1 MNTLTNMKKTLI
13 SGSAFALLLHAAS
26 SYAALDVSQQPLMLV
41 DSVAPN
47 LVFTLDDSGSMRW
60 AYVPDAMGNNN
71 NPVRNTRRVKSA
83 FYNPMYYNPE
93 IEYLAPIQLDS
104 NGNRLGTFT
113 TSFTQARH
121 NGFKSNLGTRD
132 LRTGYRVSWN
142 DNINVAQ
149 NYNYSSVTNYAA
161 PTGTIPNL
169 AENPEVDFITPTA
182 NLSSNGSTATRV
194 TPSGI
199 SMSLRRGSSGSC
211 TVTSTTPS
219 IPDAVCIRVSGTN
232 NYYGSAT
239 RSAVP
244 AYYYVYNPDNSGC
257 NNDRE
262 NDACYTLRLV
272 TNNSGP
278 GGIDERQN
286 FANWYSFYRNRA
298 LATLSAAN
306 LAFYELPSSIRF
318 TWQSLG
324 NCTTLNSAN
333 CNNNRFRTYSDRH
346 KANFFQWME
355 DLNFDQSTPLRNSLR
370 RAGEFLKTDIAWAS
384 NPNPFSGSTV
394 TNPQLTCRPS
404 YHILMTDGMWNGSFT
419 APTDTF
425 RHDASSFTLP
435 DGTAYNGER
444 APFADTTANTLADL
458 AMHYWATD
466 LRPGLANEIK
476 PFTRFPNANPDTQ
489 YWDPRNNPATWQHMV
504 NFTVGLA
511 LSNAL
516 NKAGLEWQGGTFE
529 GQAYRNL
536 RDGTIAWPP
545 ASPSDDNNV
554 YDLWHAAI
562 NSRGEFF
569 SADSPEELVNSFQ
582 EVLNRIAERTAIAGR
597 PGVSASV
604 SLDGDLANASIV
616 NRIFETSYDSQGGWE
631 GNIVR
636 RDVVRQGDGTVRV
649 NEVWSAAE
657 KITAQRTSRN
667 IFMAG
672 GGSNGLQSFSWSN
685 LTPAQQT
692 LFNINPDG
700 LGISNDG
707 RGQARVNYVR
717 GSDSNEGTQSNDFRP
732 RRSIIGDII
741 NSSPVIVGPAT
752 NIPYLMD
759 RIDGNPGEYLDF
771 VRASINRPELA
782 YVGANDGMLH
792 AIFTGDREDDNGQPV
807 FTGGRQAFAFIPS
820 AVIPNLP
827 RLTGQNYVG
836 GGHRFF
842 VDGTPVVRDV
852 YFDNAWRTVLIGTL
866 RAGGKSVF
874 ALDITNP
881 GLDGSGVK
889 LLWEI
894 SNQDADF
901 TDLGYSFARPEI
913 ARLHS
918 GQWGVLL
925 GNGYDSVDGK
935 AVMYVIDIATGSRLA
950 ALEVDDGSDSPNGL
964 SSVRGADNNSDGI
977 VDYAYAGDLQG
988 NLWRFDLVTT
998 GNVTAPDPF
1007 ASSVVGTL
1015 EPTSFA
1021 VSYGG
1026 SPLFTATASN
1036 GQPQAITGL
1045 PSLVRHPTRRG
1056 YLVIVG
1062 TGKYFETAD
1071 ASPDT
1076 SKANT
1081 VYAIWDRYT
1090 RGQSTSSSLAQADR
1104 RNLQIQSITQETTTS
1119 FGGVPSTV
1127 RVVSDNNI
1135 QWYQAGTTPADE
1147 DNESRVNR
1155 RGWALDLT
1163 VNNVLDGEMIVADML
1178 ARGGT
1183 LLFSTI
1189 TPNDDPCADG
1199 LSSRLYG
1206 INAATGARLSRPP
1219 FDFSR
1224 DGRISGDDFLNVGGN
1239 LVPPSGIDLAIPGGI
1254 PLTRDG
1260 LICGNDGQ
1268 CIEFIVPPEDQGRTS
1283 WQDMPTPEPDN
1294 DDDDDTD
1301 PADEG

>member
-47 LVFTLDDSGSMRW
+47 LIFSLDDSGSMKRSH
-60 AYVPDAMGNNN
+60 VPDGIAADATM
-71 NPVRNTRRVKSA
+71 RTRRVKSSD
-83 FYNPMYYNPE
+83 FNPIYFNPDV
-93 IEYLAPIQLDS
+93 EYIIPTGVDSSGADINYSSTFSNAP
-104 NGNRLGTFT
+104 
-113 TSFTQARH
+113 H
-121 NGFKSNLGTRD
+121 MGFKPQFGTVDLRDSYRATWYCTRD
-132 LRTGYRVSWN
+132 LVGDCSYTDDGFGS
-142 DNINVAQ
+142 IKE
-149 NYNYSSVTNYAA
+149 
-161 PTGTIPNL
+161 L
-169 AENPEVDFITPTA
+169 AENPASDFQ
-182 NLSSNGSTATRV
+182 
-194 TPSGI
+194 
-199 SMSLRRGSSGSC
+199 
-211 TVTSTTPS
+211 
-219 IPDAVCIRVSGTN
+219 VSQFI
-232 NYYGSAT
+232 GSAT
-239 RSAVP
+239 SLNINTASGITYRVSRTGRSGSSCSAQLIWNGINFGNTNHCAVTGSNDSNRGISIDLRQRAVP
-244 AYYYVYNPDNSGC
+244 AYYYTFDPTVPGCPTNGSTANDN
-257 NNDRE
+257 
-262 NDACYTLRLV
+262 CYRINFV
-272 TNNSGP
+272 TNA
-278 GGIDERQN
+278 EQQN
-286 FANWYSFYRNRA
+286 FAIWYSFYRDRA
-298 LATLSAAN
+298 LATQSAAL
-306 LAFYELPSSIRF
+306 LAFYDLPSSTRL
-318 TWQSLG
+318 TWQSLN
-324 NCTTLNSAN
+324 NCTNLNSGARG
-333 CNNNRFRTYSDRH
+333 CGNNRFRAFTNRH
-346 KANFFQWME
+346 KANFLQWLI
-355 DLNFDQSTPLRNSLR
+355 DAQFSGGTPLRLQLD
-370 RAGEFLKTDIAWAS
+370 RAGKFLQSDVAWAN
-384 NPNPFSGSTV
+384 NPNPFTASGGNGQTV
-394 TNPQLTCRPS
+394 TNPVHACRPS
-404 YHILMTDGMWNGSFT
+404 FNIVMTDGMWNGANGSPTGILRADHTNFT
-419 APTDTF
+419 T
-425 RHDASSFTLP
+425 P
-435 DGTAYNGER
+435 DGTEYSNTR
-444 APFADTTANTLADL
+444 RPFANATTNTLADL

-466 LRPGLANEIK
+466 LNTSLDNEIK
-476 PFTRFPNANPDTQ
+476 PFIRFPNSNSAAQ
-489 YWDPRNNPATWQHMV
+489 FWDPRNNPATWQSMTNYMV
-504 NFTVGLA
+504 GVGL
-511 LSNAL
+511 NEAL
-516 NKAGLEWQGGTFE
+516 NNASVPWEGDTFTGG
-529 GQAYRNL
+529 YLNIL
-536 RDGTIAWPP
+536 NGTANWPA
-545 ASPSDDNNV
+545 ASGGHANNV
-554 YDLWHAAI
+554 YDLWHAAV

-569 SADSPEELVNSFQ
+569 SADRPEEIVSAFEQ
-582 EVLNRIAERTAIAGR
+582 IINRIAERTSTAGR

-604 SLDGDLANASIV
+604 SLDGDLADATIT
-616 NRIFETSYDSQGGWE
+616 NRIFETVYDSTDGWT
-631 GNIVR
+631 GDIVR
-636 RDVVRQGDGTVRV
+636 RDIVRQGDGTVTS
-649 NEVWSAAE
+649 NEIWSAAN
-657 KITAQRTSRN
+657 KITNQGSSRN
-667 IFMAG
+667 IYMR
-672 GGSNGLQSFSWSN
+672 GSGSSGLTSFSWSA
-685 LTPAQQT
+685 LSAEEQAIFAIDPLAPSATP
-692 LFNINPDG
+692 NPT
-700 LGISNDG
+700 
-707 RGQARVNYVR
+707 RGQQRVEYIRGVR
-717 GSDSNEGTQSNDFRP
+717 TGEGVNDNQFRQ
-732 RRSIIGDII
+732 RRVLLGDII
-741 NSSPVIVGPAT
+741 NSSPVIVGPAN

-759 RIDGNPGEYLDF
+759 RIDGNPGDYLDF
-771 VRASINRPELA
+771 VRASMNRPELA

-792 AIFTGDREDDNGQPV
+792 AIFAGSRETTETQQG
-807 FTGGRQAFAFIPS
+807 FEGGKQAFGFIPS

-827 RLTGQNYVG
+827 RLTAQSYTG
-836 GGHRFF
+836 GNHRFF

-901 TDLGYSFARPEI
+901 ADLGYSFARPEI

-1015 EPTSFA
+1015 SPSSFA

-1026 SPLFTATASN
+1026 SPMFTATASN

-1062 TGKYFETAD
+1062 TGKYFETSD

-1090 RGQSTSSSLAQADR
+1090 RRQSTSSSLALASR
-1104 RNLQIQSITQETTTS
+1104 SNLQIQSITQETTTS

-1147 DNESRVNR
+1147 DSESRVNR

-1163 VNNVLDGEMIVADML
+1163 VSNTLDGEMMVNDML

-1224 DGRISGDDFLNVGGN
+1224 DGRISGDDFLSIGGN

-1254 PLTRDG
+1254 PLTPDG

-1283 WQDMPTPEPDN
+1283 WQDMPTPEPD
-1294 DDDDDTD
+1294 DDDDETD